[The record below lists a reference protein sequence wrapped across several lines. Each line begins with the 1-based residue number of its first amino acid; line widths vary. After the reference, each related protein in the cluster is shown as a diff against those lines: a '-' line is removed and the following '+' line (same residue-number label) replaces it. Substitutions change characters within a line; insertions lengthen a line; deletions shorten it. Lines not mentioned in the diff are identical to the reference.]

1 MSLIIAYIGK
11 KGCVMASDKRRIGY
25 FGNKEQLN
33 ALESELYSGK
43 IKTDEEFKKKA
54 DEYGISI
61 KLTEDATKI
70 TTVGNCVRGEVTTKK
85 VFETYRKRIYGTTMG
100 YQIVELSGSET
111 VSREAGEKAI
121 IVFGN
126 KFAKQEAE
134 KLINKKWKPSLS
146 LKYMGDIFEEIL
158 TEISRKTPTIGNTF
172 DVLIKQPKFNK
183 SEAQRHLNVSIDK
196 DIKVLS
202 KFRQK
207 LQEDLIQKNKEI
219 ALADKIINKG
229 DVGEVVSVDG
239 KMLHVKLNSKTQAF
253 DGNWKQI
260 AKPNE
265 AVFMFSD
272 HNHVELGDKVVIQD
286 EKLCLKKDKSNLKCD
301 IILCSL

>member
-207 LQEDLIQKNKEI
+207 LQEDY
-219 ALADKIINKG
+219 
-229 DVGEVVSVDG
+229 
-239 KMLHVKLNSKTQAF
+239 
-253 DGNWKQI
+253 
-260 AKPNE
+260 
-265 AVFMFSD
+265 
-272 HNHVELGDKVVIQD
+272 
-286 EKLCLKKDKSNLKCD
+286 
-301 IILCSL
+301 

>member
-1 MSLIIAYIGK
+1 
-11 KGCVMASDKRRIGY
+11 MASDKRRIGY

-146 LKYMGDIFEEIL
+146 LKYMGDILKRYLLKFLEKHQQLEIL
-158 TEISRKTPTIGNTF
+158 
-172 DVLIKQPKFNK
+172 L
-183 SEAQRHLNVSIDK
+183 
-196 DIKVLS
+196 
-202 KFRQK
+202 
-207 LQEDLIQKNKEI
+207 
-219 ALADKIINKG
+219 
-229 DVGEVVSVDG
+229 
-239 KMLHVKLNSKTQAF
+239 
-253 DGNWKQI
+253 
-260 AKPNE
+260 
-265 AVFMFSD
+265 MF
-272 HNHVELGDKVVIQD
+272 
-286 EKLCLKKDKSNLKCD
+286 
-301 IILCSL
+301 